1 MASFTMTIEPMQEPI
16 PPAPD
21 LPAIRQTPEMLW
33 VPVYTKP
40 RCEKVVEDYCRH
52 HGVACYLPLLRRA
65 RRYQRR
71 TVETFLPMFRSYV
84 FAQVDADRRTQLV
97 QSHRVI
103 HMIDV
108 TAQQEAVLVRELN
121 DLLRL
126 ERLQSQAD
134 LVVLPELQPGQTVVI
149 TDGPFRGMSG
159 IVQRRRSLTRVTV
172 NIELLGQAVVAEMD
186 IGELECEPG

>member
-1 MASFTMTIEPMQEPI
+1 MIIEPMQEPI
-16 PPAPD
+16 SPGPEE
-21 LPAIRQTPEMLW
+21 PAIRQIPEMLW

-84 FAQVDADRRTQLV
+84 FAQVDAECRTQLV

-103 HMIDV
+103 HMVDV
-108 TAQQEAVLVRELN
+108 SLQQEATLVRELN

-126 ERLQSQAD
+126 EQLQSQTE
-134 LVVLPELQPGQTVVI
+134 LVVLPELQPGQMVVI
-149 TDGPFRGMSG
+149 TEGPFKGMNG

-186 IGELECEPG
+186 VGELEREPG